1 MEEFKTLLVVT
12 LSALVAFLAPI
23 SGVIYSVILIASLN
37 FVVGLYV
44 ARKVMHEDFSFKKAW
59 DCIRE
64 AAVFFVII
72 ACALFVGQNLYPTFR
87 GQGGSDGAINAI
99 LTVTIALLYFYS
111 VNIFKNLK
119 RWHPESRWIAFV
131 YFIISIEFVKDVPFM
146 ESFQKKEKEGGD
158 GEY

>member
-1 MEEFKTLLVVT
+1 MEEFKTLIVVA
-12 LSALVAFLAPI
+12 LSALAAFLAPI

-37 FVVGLYV
+37 FAVGLYV
-44 ARKVMHEDFSFKKAW
+44 ARKVMNEPFSFKKAW
-59 DCIRE
+59 ECIRE
-64 AAVFFVII
+64 AAIFFVII
-72 ACALFVGQNLYPTFR
+72 ACALFVGKNIDKP
-87 GQGGSDGAINAI
+87 DGAINAI

-119 RWHPESRWIAFV
+119 RWHPKSRWIAFV
-131 YFIISIEFVKDVPFM
+131 YLIISIEFVKDVPFM